1 LSQKSLPVLNKVNTS
16 MIWYSSYYYK
26 HYKWLSAQYIYLL
39 YFLNKLFIYLDFMY
53 SKILWFSVSSIYFY
67 SNEKNRIKIK
77 FKKTRFFYPTTAY
90 LVNLKSGLIIFN
102 FYYKTTL
109 SQFKGLDREPYEM
122 LPHNRKE
129 LDFSLTNRMF
139 YN

>member
-1 LSQKSLPVLNKVNTS
+1 MSQKSLPVLNKVNTS

-53 SKILWFSVSSIYFY
+53 SKIFWFSVSSIYFY
-67 SNEKNRIKIK
+67 SNEQNKIKIK
-77 FKKTRFFYPTTAY
+77 FRKTRFFYPTTAY
-90 LVNLKSGLIIFN
+90 LVNLKSGLVIFN

-109 SQFKGLDREPYEM
+109 SQFKSLDKEPYEM

-129 LDFSLTNRMF
+129 LDFFLINRMF